1 MTDAIIGAN
10 IPQVTG
16 RAKVSGTAIYAGDIK
31 LAGMLHGKVLRSPYP
46 HARIVSIDTSKA
58 KALKGVKAVITGEDT
73 PTRLWGVSRKE
84 RRILA
89 AGKVRYAGEEV
100 AAVAAISEDI
110 ARDAIDLIRVE
121 YEELPAV
128 LDPFSALE
136 PGAIE
141 IHEGTGNIAYETH
154 VDRGDVE
161 RGFDQA
167 AAIYEATY
175 SMPYQ
180 YPGYLEPMASVVDV
194 DTATGRIT
202 VWAATQSIF
211 MSRSRLAEALDVPH
225 SQIRFIQTM
234 TGGAFGGKAVEDANT
249 PIAALLAIK
258 SGKPVRLAN
267 NRLEDFLAA
276 PSSMPATVWL
286 RMGLSKDGL
295 IVAKDSMIIGDNGA
309 YTGLAGH
316 VIHVTS
322 MRSDNMHRI
331 GNVRARGKLVYT
343 NKIPSGAFRGFGG
356 QQMAFPLNSHL
367 AMLAEM
373 VGIDPLEVQLR
384 NAIKTGETS
393 VHGWHMGSC
402 GLSDCL
408 TQATQGIGWAEKRK
422 ASKDV
427 GPIKRGTGVAAG
439 IHVSANRQLGNWD
452 GSTAIVKM
460 NEDGRVTLITPECDM
475 GQGAAT
481 VLSQICAHELNIPI
495 SHVTVPQ
502 PDTDSTP
509 FGIGTVA
516 SRVTIIAG
524 NAVRLAAIKAREQ
537 LFEVAA
543 EKLDS
548 DPHALEIHNGMI
560 RVKADT
566 SRAVSL
572 PDAVRLHLFRV
583 GGQGIFAQATYDP
596 PTVMA
601 DANYYGNVAPAYSF
615 AAQAVEVEVDTETGQ
630 VRVVDSFVSDDCGKA
645 LNPMAVH
652 GQTNGATAQS
662 TAWALYESLNFED
675 GRLMNGNFADYAMPT
690 ADALPAFKSGFIES
704 NDPNGPYGAKGASE
718 TAVLPG
724 AAAIANAVYD
734 AVGVRINDLPITPE
748 KVLAALREKH
758 NAGDQ
763 HA

>member
-1 MTDAIIGAN
+1 MADSIIGTSV
-10 IPQVTG
+10 PQVTG
-16 RAKVSGTAIYAGDIK
+16 RAKVSGTAMYAGDIK
-31 LAGMLHGKVLRSPYP
+31 LAGMLHGKVLRSPWP
-46 HARIVSIDTSKA
+46 HARILSIDTSRA
-58 KALKGVKAVITGEDT
+58 KALKGVKAVLTGADT

-89 AGKVRYAGEEV
+89 VDKVRFAGEEV
-100 AAVAAISEDI
+100 VAVAAVSEDI

-121 YEELPAV
+121 YEPLPAL
-128 LDPFSALE
+128 LDPFEALA
-136 PGAIE
+136 PDAIE
-141 IHEGTGNIAYETH
+141 IHAGTGNVAYETH
-154 VDRGDVE
+154 VDRGNVD

-167 AAIYEATY
+167 AAVYEATY
-175 SMPYQ
+175 TMPYQ
-180 YPGYLEPMASVVDV
+180 YPGYLEPMASVVAV
-194 DTATGRIT
+194 DAATGRLT

-211 MSRSRLAEALDVPH
+211 MSRSRLAEALDMPH

-249 PIAALLAIK
+249 PIAALLALK
-258 SGKPVRLAN
+258 TGKPVRLAN
-267 NRLEDFLAA
+267 NRLEDFLGA
-276 PSSMPATVWL
+276 PSSMPASVWL
-286 RMGLSKDGL
+286 RMGLSKEGL
-295 IVAKDSMIIGDNGA
+295 ILAKDALVIGDNGA
-309 YTGLAGH
+309 YTGLAAH

-331 GNVRARGKLVYT
+331 ENVRSRGKLVYT

-373 VGIDPLEVQLR
+373 VGMDPLEVQLR
-384 NAIKTGETS
+384 NAIRTGETS

-402 GLSDCL
+402 GLRDCL
-408 TQATQGIGWAEKRK
+408 TQSTEGIRWHHKRSQPK
-422 ASKDV
+422 AD
-427 GPIKRGTGVAAG
+427 GHLKRGLGVAAG
-439 IHVSANRQLGNWD
+439 IHVSANRQLGDWD

-481 VLSQICAHELNIPI
+481 VLSQICAHELNIPL
-495 SHVTVPQ
+495 SHITVPQ
-502 PDTDSTP
+502 PDTDLTP
-509 FGIGTVA
+509 YGIGTVA

-524 NAVRLAAIKAREQ
+524 NAVRLAAIKARDQ
-537 LFEVAA
+537 LFSVAA
-543 EKLDS
+543 EKLE
-548 DPHALEIHNGMI
+548 ATAGQLEIDDGFI
-560 RVKADT
+560 RVKAHPD
-566 SRAVSL
+566 RAVSL
-572 PDAVRLHLFRV
+572 PDAVRMHLFRV

-601 DANYYGNVAPAYSF
+601 DAHYYGNVAPAYSF

-630 VRVVDSFVSDDCGKA
+630 VRVVDTFVSDDCGKA

-652 GQTNGATAQS
+652 GQTNGATAQAM
-662 TAWALYESLNFED
+662 AWALYEQLNFED
-675 GRLMNGNFADYAMPT
+675 GRLMNGNFADYGIPT
-690 ADALPAFKSGFIES
+690 ADALPSFKSGFIES

-718 TAVLPG
+718 TAILPG

-734 AVGVRINDLPITPE
+734 AIGVRINDLPITPE
-748 KVLAALREKH
+748 KILAALREQREE
-758 NAGDQ
+758 GVR